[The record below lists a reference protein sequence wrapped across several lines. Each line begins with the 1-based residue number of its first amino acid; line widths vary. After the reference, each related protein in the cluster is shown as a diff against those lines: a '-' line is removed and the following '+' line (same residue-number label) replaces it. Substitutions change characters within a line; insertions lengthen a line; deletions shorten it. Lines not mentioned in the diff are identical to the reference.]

1 MHGKKLLVPG
11 ETEFLGK
18 GVSYCA
24 TCDGAFFKDKI
35 VAVVGSEDE
44 AAGEALLLAD
54 LVSRVIL
61 ISNEKELEIAEI
73 VRKRLVERMNVQI
86 LNASVEAIEGDTLVK
101 AIKII
106 EFDGGEEREIP
117 IDGIFISLGAVPLTQ
132 IMEKV
137 GIELDERGCIKV
149 DDHQRTNIEGVFAA
163 GDCTCGGMQIVTAVG
178 EGAMAAMAASVYIK
192 GDWKE
197 KLE

>member
-1 MHGKKLLVPG
+1 M
-11 ETEFLGK
+11 
-18 GVSYCA
+18 
-24 TCDGAFFKDKI
+24 
-35 VAVVGSEDE
+35 VVGSGGE
-44 AAGEALLLAD
+44 AAREALLLAD
-54 LVSRVIL
+54 LASRVIL

-73 VRKRLVERMNVQI
+73 LRKRLVERTNVQI

-132 IMEKV
+132 IMEKA

-192 GDWKE
+192 EMEGKAGIALFRKTINAFLAVRRSSHLRWIKTPPQIP
-197 KLE
+197 